1 MSSAQQSTTALA
13 ASAPSAMKRS
23 YAGMVVKGSVP
34 SSLSI
39 DPLDESLD
47 GVMEIGFEDP
57 CNLVHV
63 QFGELLPQHYI
74 WDLKVLEE
82 VPELIGRAIQGKSPL
97 KNLVL
102 GQFIMVEV
110 GDQLDLMR
118 ALEKS
123 LGKGSFPDA

>member
-1 MSSAQQSTTALA
+1 
-13 ASAPSAMKRS
+13 MKRS
-23 YAGMVVKGSVP
+23 CAGMVVEGSVP
-34 SSLSI
+34 SFLSI

-97 KNLVL
+97 ENLVL